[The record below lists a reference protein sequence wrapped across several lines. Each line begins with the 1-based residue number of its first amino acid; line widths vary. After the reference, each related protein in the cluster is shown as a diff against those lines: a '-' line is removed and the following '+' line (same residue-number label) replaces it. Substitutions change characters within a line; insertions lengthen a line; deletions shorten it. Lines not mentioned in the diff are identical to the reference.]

1 MATNGS
7 TTLCGKRFELLG
19 TAVCSDT
26 ALHGPVS
33 AVTAGTTGG
42 TLSYNGELGT
52 TPLCWYL
59 TCPGRLAI
67 SLLGPSDTQVSVSC
81 DGRHELTSALGQS
94 AFSCSENQA
103 VVSIAPLFSAPYNW
117 TWEYFCQNDTSALP
131 FGCHP
136 VDTTVSS
143 QGVVTHPGTPDA
155 CYQVGCPSGVTYV
168 IEERSGVS
176 EEPSYVPEERSD
188 APEEQSGVPE
198 EGLDSQS
205 IDRHC
210 GIGVVDLRSQLFST
224 RHANYL
230 SFNCTTAF
238 LLSTEAGL
246 TIPPI
251 TWHVY
256 CESGDFSVVTHL
268 VAMALTRDITTQ
280 QAKDVVEQVLLV
292 FSDAHIL
299 KGAASCTMM
308 CDAQGYCYP
317 CDTGPAGGVTAV
329 LMELPVANIDPVA
342 FTADLVRWVAEGEGL
357 SINCTEASLGAMA
370 TNGSTT
376 LCGQRFELWGT
387 AVCSDTALHGPV
399 SAVTAGTTGGTLSYN
414 GELGTTPLCW
424 YLTCPDGLAISL
436 LGPSD
441 TQVSVS
447 CDGMKDVSPGS
458 GHTALSCSQDQAVV
472 SILPLSSALRTWT
485 WEYYC
490 QNDTVDVP
498 SPAQAL
504 FEVPSHPATGP
515 GSTSA
520 RTIPARC
527 PLVATLWIL
536 RSPRRVS

>member
-81 DGRHELTSALGQS
+81 DGMKNVSHVSSHTAL
-94 AFSCSENQA
+94 SCSQDQA
-103 VVSIAPLFSAPYNW
+103 VVSIVPLSNESAAGNW
-117 TWEYFCQNDTSALP
+117 TWEYICENDTSALP

-176 EEPSYVPEERSD
+176 EPL
-188 APEEQSGVPE
+188 AM
-198 EGLDSQS
+198 
-205 IDRHC
+205 DRHC
-210 GIGVVDLRSQLFST
+210 WDDAGDSSQVFST
-224 RHANYL
+224 QNTSYFA
-230 SFNCTTAF
+230 FNCTTPF
-238 LLSTEAGL
+238 LLSTEGGR
-246 TIPPI
+246 TTDPI

-268 VAMALTRDITTQ
+268 VAVTLTRAITTQ